1 MIPAINDQ
9 HPLVLFSA
17 THWAAVAALVVI
29 SAGLVVSARRWPGT
43 WTTRVAW
50 GLAVLLVVNEVAWW
64 TVIALRGEWGWD
76 YALPLYL
83 CDAAGFVAALALV
96 TRRPL
101 LVEVTYFWGLAG
113 TIQAMMTPDL
123 HYDFPSYFYF
133 QYFAQHIGIVAA
145 ALFLVLG
152 LRIQPRRGSIMRL
165 VLITVV
171 FTVVAGIADL
181 VTGGNYMYLHRKPA
195 SGSLL
200 DYMGPWPVYIAA
212 GVPLAVAILVVL
224 DLPFWRG
231 RARISTGI
239 SGAGRGRAPGEGE
252 AGTSPAA
259 PPG

>member
-1 MIPAINDQ
+1 MIPASNDQ

-17 THWAAVAALVVI
+17 THWAAVATLLLI
-29 SAGLVVSARRWPGT
+29 SAGLAVSARRWPGT
-43 WTTRVAW
+43 WTRWVAR
-50 GLAVLLVVNEVAWW
+50 GLAALLVVNEVAWW
-64 TVIALRGEWGWD
+64 AVIALRGEWGWD

-83 CDAAGFVAALALV
+83 CDAAGFVAAVALV

-133 QYFAQHIGIVAA
+133 QYFAQHIGIVVA

-152 LRIQPRRGSIMRL
+152 LRIRPRRGSIMRL
-165 VLITVV
+165 VVITVL
-171 FTVVAGIADL
+171 FTVVAGAAD
-181 VTGGNYMYLHRKPA
+181 VFTGGNYMYLHRKPA

-200 DYMGPWPVYIAA
+200 DYMGPWPVYIAT
-212 GVPLAVAILVVL
+212 GIPLAVAILALL
-224 DLPFWRG
+224 DLPFWAG
-231 RARISTGI
+231 RARIAAGI
-239 SGAGRGRAPGEGE
+239 SGVDRGEGE
-252 AGTSPAA
+252 GEGGTSPVA